1 MHSAPAQDPPPS
13 PTRARGQKTN
23 VASGGW
29 PATWVVQ
36 TLVPLTPSPN
46 AMKWVKVDR
55 KAAGSVIRGTSCR
68 YPFGSRSTSIQPL
81 RSPSMR
87 VREHSQSRLAANR

>member
-1 MHSAPAQDPPPS
+1 
-13 PTRARGQKTN
+13 
-23 VASGGW
+23 
-29 PATWVVQ
+29 
-36 TLVPLTPSPN
+36 
-46 AMKWVKVDR
+46 
-55 KAAGSVIRGTSCR
+55 VIRGTSCR